1 MYDIAYKIKRIPD
14 ITLNHMLAHVH
25 GFTGINNVEGCLCK
39 NDISD

>member
-14 ITLNHMLAHVH
+14 NHMLAHVH